1 MRHRSRWHFDSL
13 PSCFHSAV
21 KQVLV
26 VACIALLL
34 DSASFFSA
42 TQPVSLASGSHTCCL
57 YRTHLLSGFRTRC
70 CKSHAQQ
77 EEAFD
82 LGFIQAQASWFSSA
96 FTLPCR
102 FISAVTSS
110 PCLLYLRSVRICEI
124 QFNWLIPPGFTTSS
138 SLRLFSL
145 LSSVQ
150 PFSPGAH

>member
-1 MRHRSRWHFDSL
+1 MRHRSRWHFGSL

-26 VACIALLL
+26 VAYIALLL
-34 DSASFFSA
+34 DSAFFSA
-42 TQPVSLASGSHTCCL
+42 THPVSLASESHTCCL
-57 YRTHLLSGFRTRC
+57 YRTRLLSGFSTRC
-70 CKSHAQQ
+70 SKSHAQW
-77 EEAFD
+77 EEAFA

-110 PCLLYLRSVRICEI
+110 PCLLYLRSVITCEI
-124 QFNWLIPPGFTTSS
+124 QFNWLIPPGFTAFP

-145 LSSVQ
+145 LPSVQ